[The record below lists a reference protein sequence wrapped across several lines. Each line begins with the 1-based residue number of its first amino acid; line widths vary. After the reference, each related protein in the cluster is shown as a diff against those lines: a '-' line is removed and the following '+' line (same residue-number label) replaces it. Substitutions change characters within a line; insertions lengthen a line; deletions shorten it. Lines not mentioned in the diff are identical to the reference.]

1 MVETVG
7 MRRAARIVLYLGT
20 AAIVLGLGKYHAAN
34 VADPPYDYTNS
45 FRFAWSLALITF
57 LCGAAYGLGL
67 PDLARGWRMAM
78 GMSVGSSAAAALGIS
93 VAQLALGSALLPR
106 FVVFG
111 AAVLVVPWYVGCA
124 ALSSG
129 GRLRQEGRDRV
140 VLVAGTE
147 DAAALQ
153 ADLERSP
160 ERTAK
165 LVATLSP
172 DAARAGSD
180 GARPLTEAVLPA
192 KATVLVLSR
201 EAQGDESTVH
211 QAAEL
216 HERGLRVR
224 TLSLFYEEWLG
235 KMPLSELERM
245 ALMFD
250 IGELHRA
257 RYGRM
262 KRAIDIAVA
271 LPGFAVLLV
280 ATAFVV
286 VGNLLANRGPLLFE
300 QVRVGRYGKRFT
312 IYKFRTMRVGEET
325 ATWTSLDDPR
335 VTPFGRILRRL
346 HVDEIPQVINLVRG
360 DLSLVGPRPEQVHY
374 VEELTDKIPFYGLR
388 HLVRPGVTGWAQ
400 VKYAYGATHLDAM
413 EKLQYEFYYLRHQDL
428 ALDAQIVGRTLRSV
442 VGRSGR

>member
-1 MVETVG
+1 
-7 MRRAARIVLYLGT
+7 MRRAARILLYVGT
-20 AAIVLGLGKYHAAN
+20 ATIVLALGKYHAAY

-45 FRFAWSLALITF
+45 FRFAWSFGYITF

-67 PDLARGWRMAM
+67 PDLARGSRTAV
-78 GMSVGSSAAAALGIS
+78 GMSLASSAAAALGVS
-93 VAQLALGSALLPR
+93 VAQLASGSALLPR

-111 AAVLVVPWYVGCA
+111 AALLVVPWYVVCA

-140 VLVAGTE
+140 VLVAGPE
-147 DAAALQ
+147 DAAVLQ
-153 ADLERSP
+153 ADLARNP
-160 ERTAK
+160 ERPAK

-172 DAARAGSD
+172 EVARSHPDGS
-180 GARPLTEAVLPA
+180 RPLTEVVVPV
-192 KATVLVLSR
+192 KGTVLVLSR
-201 EAQGDESTVH
+201 EAQADESTVH

-216 HERGLRVR
+216 HERGVRIR

-250 IGELHRA
+250 VGELHRA

-262 KRAIDIAVA
+262 KRALDVAVA
-271 LPGFAVLLV
+271 IPSLGLLLA

-286 VGNLLANRGPLLFE
+286 VGNVIGNRGPVLFE
-300 QVRVGRYGKRFT
+300 QMRVGRYGKTFT

-325 ATWTSLDDPR
+325 TTWTSLNDPR
-335 VTPFGRILRRL
+335 VTPFGRVLRRL
-346 HVDEIPQVINLVRG
+346 HVDELPQVINLLRG

-374 VEELTDKIPFYGLR
+374 VEELTDKIPFYRLR

-400 VKYAYGATHLDAM
+400 VKYAYGRSHVDAM

-428 ALDAQIVGRTLRSV
+428 VLDARIVGRTLRSV
-442 VGRSGR
+442 VGRGGR